1 MKVEKAQKSQRKV
14 LSQPTRMGYDYPTS
28 GGRHSGH
35 APTSPQ
41 EETMPSN
48 PVTITEKTVVYL
60 PNRHPAR
67 VWKSEPGTVSFNLAC
82 EGGWADQVYDRL
94 ADWARTYNLLADIE
108 KDEEADLPD
117 WNELMA
123 LVPADRRLEAVRA
136 AFDDRDA
143 IIVDN
148 PVKLVWDTSI
158 RGGETLRDDGAVIQE
173 DFCNPVED
181 CTVHLEVIDPEGL
194 GIDDPT
200 DWRAWNEPISG
211 PWWGLADGF
220 TVDPD
225 DDEPIDPTDGE
236 PYDDAEERLLRKA
249 GIDRSSVWDVSTPW

>member
-1 MKVEKAQKSQRKV
+1 M
-14 LSQPTRMGYDYPTS
+14 TS
-28 GGRHSGH
+28 NTPL
-35 APTSPQ
+35 A
-41 EETMPSN
+41 
-48 PVTITEKTVVYL
+48 ITEKTVVYL

-94 ADWARTYNLLADIE
+94 ADWARTYDLLADIE
-108 KDEEADLPD
+108 KDEEADFPD
-117 WNELMA
+117 WDEFMA
-123 LVPADRRLEAVRA
+123 TLVPADRRLEAVRA

-148 PVKLVWDTSI
+148 PVKLVWDISI
-158 RGGETLRDDGAVIQE
+158 RGGETLRDDGAVILD

-181 CTVHLEVIDPEGL
+181 YTVHLEVIDPEGL

>member
-1 MKVEKAQKSQRKV
+1 MTNNTPVAI
-14 LSQPTRMGYDYPTS
+14 TS
-28 GGRHSGH
+28 
-35 APTSPQ
+35 
-41 EETMPSN
+41 
-48 PVTITEKTVVYL
+48 KTVVYL

-67 VWKSEPGTVSFNLAC
+67 VWKSEPSTVSYSLAC
-82 EGGWADQVYDRL
+82 RGGWADQVYDRL
-94 ADWARTYNLLADIE
+94 LDWARTYDLLADIE

-117 WNELMA
+117 WAEFMA
-123 LVPADRRLEAVRA
+123 TLVPADRRLEAVRA
-136 AFDDRDA
+136 AFDDVDA

-148 PVKLVWDTSI
+148 PVMLVWDISI
-158 RGGETLRDDGAVIQE
+158 RGS
-173 DFCNPVED
+173 VED
-181 CTVHLEVIDPEGL
+181 YAVHLEVIDPEGL

-211 PWWGLADGF
+211 PWWGLSDGF